1 MHSEHTWPA
10 RARTPR
16 ERQEDYCVALL
27 MKGERLW
34 TSAEISRDHGV
45 VSSRTRHVCGS
56 SRRIGS
62 ASGGLG
68 TARDRSGPLG
78 THGDAWG
85 RGGRTRGRR
94 LRKVEVPVGTLRVR
108 LPRVRVVRR
117 SGSHALAAPHVGRQ
131 AEQAHSHAVR
141 ERRLRARHRRGVA
154 VGEAARQQLQSL
166 LHVCTAT
173 SRRAVLAQPRA
184 RDRSGPLGT
193 ARDGSGPAGML
204 VTGVVVCNGRYR
216 KLRVSTP
223 AGPRPAR
230 HETTPLVP

>member
-1 MHSEHTWPA
+1 MS
-10 RARTPR
+10 
-16 ERQEDYCVALL
+16 
-27 MKGERLW
+27 
-34 TSAEISRDHGV
+34 EISPFVGPH
-45 VSSRTRHVCGS
+45 TRPNVPN
-56 SRRIGS
+56 S
-62 ASGGLG
+62 AKMTYKFTQKDSKMTGGRLG
-68 TARDRSGPLG
+68 TARDHSGRTG
-78 THGDAWG
+78 TRGGGGDAH
-85 RGGRTRGRR
+85 GRR

-230 HETTPLVP
+230 HETTP